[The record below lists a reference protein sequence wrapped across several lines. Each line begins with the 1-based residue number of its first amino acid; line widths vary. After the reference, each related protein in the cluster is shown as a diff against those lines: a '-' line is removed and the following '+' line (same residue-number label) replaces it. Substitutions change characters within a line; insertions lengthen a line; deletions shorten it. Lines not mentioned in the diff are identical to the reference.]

1 MPVPVKKILLKTLK
15 ISAIT
20 IVSLLALMFL
30 LPYLFP
36 ETVTQKIKQW
46 AGNSINGKISF
57 TDTRLSFFK
66 KFPSLT
72 LTLNDFVLNGSAPF
86 TKDTLVSAKEISLAI
101 DISSVFKSKIN
112 INKIY
117 LSNALFNIQ
126 VDSTGNANYNVY
138 KSTGAKANNP
148 ADTASAS
155 LGIEQILVEN
165 SRLVYNDRSMPMQIN
180 ARGFNYKG
188 NGDLS
193 KDVFDLY
200 SHTDA
205 TSVDFYYGGKAY
217 VLNKKVNADLVTS
230 INTKSLAFAFQKN
243 DLLINQLPVNFK
255 GRFEFL
261 KDGYDM
267 SFKIRSDQNNLSDIF
282 TAIPDEY
289 AKLAHGIDVRGNGI
303 IQLNLIGKYIAAKN
317 IMPDLSLSMNI
328 RNGYVGNKSTPAPV
342 KNLYLNMDVKLPALN
357 PDSLNLNVDSIY
369 FNIGKDYFGSVLKV
383 RGIQSPY
390 IFAKVNTEID
400 LEQWYK
406 AFGIKPFQV
415 KGRFGMHLLADG
427 KYTTGIKRT
436 GLRQKVDTVITSI
449 PKFTIRSK
457 FRNGYVKY
465 TILPEALKNI
475 SFDLNASCPDN
486 DISNAKVEISSLNAE
501 ALNNYIK
508 GYLNFSN
515 KAGALINA
523 GIKAKFKLDDI
534 KKFYPLDKSIDVRGD
549 INADLQ
555 TKGHYI
561 PARRVFPVTNAHI
574 AWVNG
579 YFKTQYYPNPV
590 QNIQVNTDIYNNTGS
605 LKGLKVN
612 IKPVSFNFE
621 GQPFLLRANLRN
633 FDDLDYQLSSR
644 GSLDIG
650 KIYRVFAMKGYD
662 VKGFISTNFSLK
674 GKQSDATAG
683 RYDKLDNSGSM
694 KVRNITLRSE
704 LFPKPFVIK
713 TGVFSFNQDKMN
725 FDQFRAKY
733 GKSTL
738 VLNGAL
744 SNVIGYA
751 LQPKSP
757 LKGEFKLN
765 SDLII
770 ADDFMA
776 FAGTPAT
783 EKPSKTNGTGV
794 ILIPENLD
802 LGFTANVKKV
812 KYNGLDIN
820 DAKGQMNISNGK
832 LMLKETGFTMIGAP
846 VVMDATYGS
855 LSPQKAHFDYHID
868 AKEFDIQRAYREV
881 KLFHDMASSAAYVH
895 GIVSLNYQLSGKLNG
910 DMMPIYPSLK
920 GGGVLSVKKV
930 KVRGFKLFSAVG
942 KKTGRDSLGRGDIT
956 KVDVKTTIA
965 NNIITIERTK
975 MRMAGFRPRIEG
987 QISFSG
993 NLNLKFRLGL
1003 PPFGILGIPMTITGT
1018 QEKPKIRLGRGKKED
1033 ELQEERKKNKQLNS
1047 INEEPFRR

>member
-15 ISAIT
+15 ISAVT
-20 IVSLLALMFL
+20 IVSLFALMFL

-57 TDTRLSFFK
+57 TETHLSFFK

-72 LTLNDFVLNGSAPF
+72 LTLNDFALNGSAPF
-86 TKDTLVSAKEISLAI
+86 DHDTLVSAKEVSLAI

-117 LSNALFNIQ
+117 LSNAFFNIQ
-126 VDSTGNANYNVY
+126 VDSSGKANYNVY
-138 KSTGAKANNP
+138 KSAGAKAANP

-165 SRLVYNDRSMPMQIN
+165 SRLVYNDRSMPMLIN

-188 NGDLS
+188 SGDLS

-205 TSVDFYYGGKAY
+205 SSVDFSYGGKAY
-217 VLNKKVNADLVTS
+217 VVNKKVNADLVTS

-267 SFKIRSDQNNLSDIF
+267 DFRVRSDQNDLSDIF

-289 AKLAHGIDVRGNGI
+289 AKLANGIDINGNGI
-303 IQLNLIGKYIAAKN
+303 IQLNLTGKYIAAKN

-328 RNGYVGNKSTPAPV
+328 RNGYVANKSTPAPV
-342 KNLYLNMDVKLPALN
+342 KNLYLNMDVKLPGLN
-357 PDSLNLNVDSIY
+357 PDSLNLNIDSVY
-369 FNIGKDYFGSVLKV
+369 FNIGKDYFGSVIKV
-383 RGIQSPY
+383 HGTKSPY
-390 IFAKVNTEID
+390 IFAKINTEID

-406 AFGIKPFQV
+406 VFGIKPFQV
-415 KGRFGMHLLADG
+415 KGRYSLHMLADG
-427 KYTTGIKRT
+427 KYTTGIRKS

-449 PKFTIRSK
+449 PKFTLRSK

-465 TILPEALKNI
+465 TKLPEALKNI
-475 SFDLNASCPDN
+475 SFDLNAACRDH
-486 DISNAKVEISSLNAE
+486 DIANATMDVSNLNAE

-508 GYLNFSN
+508 GYLKLSN

-523 GIKAKFKLDDI
+523 GIKAKFRLDDI
-534 KKFYPLDKSIDVRGD
+534 KKFYPLDSIDIRGD
-549 INADLQ
+549 LNADVQ
-555 TKGHYI
+555 TKGRYI
-561 PARRVFPVTNAHI
+561 PARRIFPVTNAHV

-579 YFKTQYYPNPV
+579 YVQTKYYPHPV
-590 QNIQVNTDIYNNTGS
+590 HDIQVSTDIYNNTGS

-612 IKPVSFNFE
+612 IKPVSFKFE
-621 GQPFLLRANLRN
+621 GQPFVLRANLRN
-633 FDDLDYQLSSR
+633 FDDLDYQIASN

-650 KIYRVFAMKGYD
+650 RIYRVFAMKGYD

-683 RYDKLDNSGSM
+683 HYDKLANSGSM
-694 KVRNITLRSE
+694 KVKDLTLRSE

-733 GKSTL
+733 GKSTI

-744 SNVIGYA
+744 SNVIAYA
-751 LQPKSP
+751 VQPKSP
-757 LKGEFKLN
+757 LKGEFSLN

-776 FAGTPAT
+776 FAGMPAPA
-783 EKPSKTNGTGV
+783 KPSKASGV
-794 ILIPENLD
+794 ILVPQNLD
-802 LGFTANVKKV
+802 LQFKANVKKV
-812 KYNGLDIN
+812 KYNGLDVS
-820 DAKGQMNISNGK
+820 DAKGQMNISNGQII
-832 LMLKETGFTMIGAP
+832 LKQTGFSLIGAP
-846 VVMDATYGS
+846 MVMDATYGS
-855 LSPQKAHFDYHID
+855 LTPQKAFFDYRID
-868 AKEFDIQRAYREV
+868 AKEFDIQRAYKEI
-881 KLFHDMASSAAYVH
+881 KLFHDMASSAKYIQ
-895 GIVSLNYQLSGKLNG
+895 GNVSLNYQLSGKLNG

-930 KVRGFKLFSAVG
+930 KVRGFKLFNAVG
-942 KKTGRDSLGRGDIT
+942 KETGRDSLGKGDIS
-956 KVDVKTTIA
+956 KVDMKTSIA

-987 QISFSG
+987 QVSFSG

-1003 PPFGILGIPMTITGT
+1003 PPFGIFGIPMTITGT
-1018 QEKPKIRLGRGKKED
+1018 QEKPKVRLGRGKKED
-1033 ELQEERKKNKQLNS
+1033 ELQEEK
-1047 INEEPFRR
+1047 EEE